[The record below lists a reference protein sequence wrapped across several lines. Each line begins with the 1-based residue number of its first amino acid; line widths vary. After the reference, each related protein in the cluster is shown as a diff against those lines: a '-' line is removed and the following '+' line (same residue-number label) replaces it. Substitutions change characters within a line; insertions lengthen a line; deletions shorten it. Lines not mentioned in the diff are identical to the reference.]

1 MQYYFF
7 QLMARSYLLP
17 KELGIENPLM
27 LHIFHDNKMTAKECD
42 KRFLYFSFSP
52 QTKMQGLYD

>member
-7 QLMARSYLLP
+7 QLMTRSYLLP

-42 KRFLYFSFSP
+42 KTFPLLFIF
-52 QTKMQGLYD
+52 TKN

>member
-1 MQYYFF
+1 
-7 QLMARSYLLP
+7 MARSYLLP

-42 KRFLYFSFSP
+42 KTFPLFFIF
-52 QTKMQGLYD
+52 TKN